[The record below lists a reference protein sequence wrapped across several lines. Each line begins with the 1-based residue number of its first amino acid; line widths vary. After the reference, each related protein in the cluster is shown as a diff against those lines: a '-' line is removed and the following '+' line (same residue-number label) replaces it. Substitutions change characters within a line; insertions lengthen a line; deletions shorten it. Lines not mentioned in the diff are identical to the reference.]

1 MPELF
6 KHQVQTL
13 QFHSSRQNS
22 GDLSDVGVGKTPPM
36 VRGIAESVFEKTL
49 VVCPNSIL
57 ENWQKE
63 IATWSGLS
71 SVMLRGDRKK
81 RLELLEKDYAVY
93 IINYEGVPVIFQKLL
108 FKGFEAIIGDEF
120 HHCKNWRGSK
130 KTPTRAWLV
139 RQLGRYIRCR
149 KIMTGTVLTND
160 IEDVWAVC
168 EFVDPKILG
177 VNFWQYRND
186 FLYNQNGIKCQM
198 RTGVE
203 VQLYFAN
210 VLPAEMEAELT
221 AAGFVRAAGLG
232 VTGWAPTTHE
242 PVVLGQEMVRRGYQ
256 TYAKWVPR
264 AGAVE
269 TIKKKIEPY
278 FIRFEKR
285 EVLKFLPPILFEKRY
300 VDLSTEQAKVYK
312 DLKKHFIAELQVDE
326 CDYCHHD
333 RKFHWGTAQDS
344 TTVCQTK
351 LCRCEEFRYPE
362 LAALHILSRLT
373 KLLEIT
379 SGFAYRDDAPPYRF
393 KQNAKLDELKNLLE
407 MIGKK
412 RVCIWAAFREDIR
425 IIHEALAEHAPE
437 IIWGDTPGD
446 QRQGIIDRFNNDS
459 SQYLIC
465 NTATAGEGLTILAPY
480 AIYYSRNWKYG
491 ERAQS
496 LGRHDRPGSE
506 QFSNVTIFD
515 LIVRDT
521 ADEKVM
527 AVLEAKGDLLKTIN
541 PKSFKEIA

>member
-6 KHQVQTL
+6 KHQIQTL
-13 QFHSSRQNS
+13 QFHFSKQSS

-36 VRGIAESVFEKTL
+36 VRWIADSGFEKTL

-63 IATWSGLS
+63 IGTWSSLS
-71 SVMLRGDRKK
+71 SVILRGDRKK
-81 RLELLEKDYAVY
+81 RFELLEKDYAVY

-108 FKGFEAIIGDEF
+108 FRGFQAIIADEA
-120 HHCKNWRGSK
+120 HHIKNWRGSK
-130 KTPTRAWLV
+130 KTPTRAWFV
-139 RQLGRYIRCR
+139 RQLARCIRNR
-149 KIMTGTVLTND
+149 KAMTGTVLTND

-168 EFVDPKILG
+168 EFVDPKILNM
-177 VNFWQYRND
+177 NFWQYRNQY
-186 FLYNQNGIKCQM
+186 LYNQNSIKCQM
-198 RTGVE
+198 RSGVE
-203 VQLYFAN
+203 VQLYFGN

-221 AAGFVRAAGLG
+221 AAGFARFPGLG
-232 VTGWAPTTHE
+232 VTWRAPATHE
-242 PVVLGQEMVRRGYQ
+242 TIVLGQEMVRRGYQ
-256 TYAKWVPR
+256 NYPKWVPR

-269 TIKKKIEPY
+269 IIKKKIEPY

-300 VDLSTEQAKVYK
+300 VDLSTEQAKAYK
-312 DLKKHFIAELQVDE
+312 DLKKYFIAELAVDE

-333 RKFHWGTAQDS
+333 RKFHWGTAPES
-344 TTVCQTK
+344 TTVCQFK

-373 KLLEIT
+373 KLIEIT

-412 RVCIWAAFREDIR
+412 RVCIWAAFREDIS

-446 QRQGIIDRFNNDS
+446 QRQDIIDRFNSNS

-465 NTATAGEGLTILAPY
+465 NPATAGEGLTILAPY
-480 AIYYSRNWKYG
+480 AIYYSRNWKLG
-491 ERAQS
+491 ERLQS
-496 LGRHDRPGSE
+496 LGRHDRPGAEMFQS
-506 QFSNVTIFD
+506 VTIFD
-515 LIVRDT
+515 LIARGG
-521 ADEKVM
+521 ADESVM
-527 AVLEAKGDLLKTIN
+527 AQLEGKEDLLKSIS
-541 PKSFKEIA
+541 PKSFKEMV